1 MYTGVNE
8 FEECRLQA
16 LTLTKSLDFVEG
28 SYKNLATGLEAHGH
42 PPTQLMY
49 TDNAQ
54 NELAYHERTTQ
65 SLQENVSHITI
76 DPFEH
81 LPLLLLP
88 AGHKCT
94 FYEESDLI
102 DAACDHLLSGTQWRT
117 TKLVVGFALCHI
129 GRTDAPESGR
139 VHMIQIATGDMV
151 YLFKVSRFPWFYIIH
166 I

>member
-1 MYTGVNE
+1 MYTAVNE

-16 LTLTKSLDFVEG
+16 LTLTKRLDFMEG
-28 SYKNLATGLEAHGH
+28 SYTNLTIGLQDHGH

-65 SLQENVSHITI
+65 SLQENVSHIVI

-88 AGHKCT
+88 LECKCT
-94 FYEESDLI
+94 FYEDSDLI
-102 DAACDHLLSGTQWRT
+102 DAACDRLLSGIQLSQS
-117 TKLVVGFALCHI
+117 KLVVGFALCFM
-129 GRTDAPESGR
+129 GRRDAPESGG
-139 VHMIQIATGDMV
+139 VHMIQIATGDTV
-151 YLFKVSRFPWFYIIH
+151 YLFKVSKSLQH